1 MIFRFLLIFLLGFW
15 CAESMAASKCTRND
29 LAGPVV
35 ISYTFGSGTSYQVGL
50 CSINTSRPDYQSYCL
65 NTTYV
70 VFFDVLK
77 SRTSVKPNCQ
87 YQVDLTLSDQVVTF
101 KGKLDRATG
110 NGSGTALAKAKG
122 YKLNG
127 THTLVTAVP
136 Q

>member
-1 MIFRFLLIFLLGFW
+1 MIFRFLLICLLGFC
-15 CAESMAASKCTRND
+15 CAESMAASKCTKND
-29 LAGPVV
+29 LTGPVV
-35 ISYTFGSGTSYQVGL
+35 ISYTFGSGSSYQEGY
-50 CSINTSRPDYQSYCL
+50 CGIMTSRPDYQAFCL

-70 VFFDVLK
+70 EFFDVIK

-110 NGSGTALAKAKG
+110 NGSGNALSKG
-122 YKLNG
+122 KGFKLIG

>member
-1 MIFRFLLIFLLGFW
+1 MIFRFLLIFLVGFW

-35 ISYTFGSGTSYQVGL
+35 IGYTFGSGSSYQEGY
-50 CSINTSRPDYQSYCL
+50 CGIMTSRPDYQAFCL

-122 YKLNG
+122 FKLNG